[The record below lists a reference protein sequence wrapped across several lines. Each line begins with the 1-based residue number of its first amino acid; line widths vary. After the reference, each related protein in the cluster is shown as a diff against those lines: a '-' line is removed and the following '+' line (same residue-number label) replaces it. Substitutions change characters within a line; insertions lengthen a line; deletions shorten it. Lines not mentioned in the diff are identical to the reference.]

1 MLSMYAHKLDVPTDR
16 MPRTEQNEFKIK
28 LVELKSGLL
37 RQLAEAEG
45 ELTENIVLI
54 ESLEEAMMVSME
66 SE

>member
-1 MLSMYAHKLDVPTDR
+1 MYAHKFDVPTDR
-16 MPRTEQNEFKIK
+16 MPRTEQSEFKIK

-37 RQLAEAEG
+37 KQLAEAEG